1 MFFIQEKRNDCF
13 TACLYK
19 CYELLRADVVMEIA
33 WKNGL
38 NDYAM
43 PYLIQVARQ
52 TLDKLKVLEEAD
64 QNRSVKEHEKAKQ
77 GNLLWL
83 ILEAVDLTS
92 GMSGMP
98 LMIGYGGQQQQQMPM
113 QGMQGGMNGMQ
124 GQSNPGFYGQQQY

>member
-1 MFFIQEKRNDCF
+1 METASDSKNPELAEELLLFFIQEKRNDCF

-64 QNRSVKEHEKAKQ
+64 QNRTVKEHEKAKQ
-77 GNLLWL
+77 GNF
-83 ILEAVDLTS
+83 V
-92 GMSGMP
+92 
-98 LMIGYGGQQQQQMPM
+98 
-113 QGMQGGMNGMQ
+113 
-124 GQSNPGFYGQQQY
+124 GFYD